1 MTLQRHALSLAA
13 ILYAISL
20 LPALAQ
26 DDKPS
31 AQALRTQAPVT
42 VDGVLDEAVWQAG
55 DWQTGFTSAANTEEN
70 RGNPRPVDIQTRF
83 KAAFD
88 DQFLCV
94 AVECDEPSPDG
105 IRADITAHD
114 GTVWAD
120 DCIEIFFDP
129 AGEGRYYHHFLINT
143 VGAWYDDYGADYGL
157 VHVKLWDCAIRT
169 AAKVDA
175 EARKWT
181 VEVAIPFGG
190 LNLYEDAGPDWAW
203 NVTRERHA
211 GGTLELSSW
220 SPLKGNFHAPK
231 LFGTLK
237 GIDVDFRRFAL
248 PVSNVTSA
256 VSRAG
261 SGVNTV
267 TISAQVGND
276 CGADRRLTASAGL
289 FGKQNETVRTEPFS
303 VPAGGK
309 VTLSLPELKVRSS
322 LPGASFLIELRD
334 EETGQ
339 IVKSMVKSL
348 EADYR
353 PVTLS
358 VLEPCYRD
366 TIYATEDIREIIFRV
381 ALAPDVEREAV
392 SLALSLKSA
401 GGETVTSR
409 TVPLADA
416 GAPLRLP
423 AADLAVGRYS
433 LAVEVCDANGKTLHK
448 AERTINKLPPPDSG
462 NEVRIDEHGNIL
474 VNGKPWIGI
483 GWYGSVP
490 TDDPRAD
497 VVALQNLN
505 IPVVV
510 RPPET
515 KSISEAFDQ
524 HGIYSVVSV
533 ENGRLYYSFDLWRQ
547 SEREKG
553 ERIQQEIKELPAPSE
568 MTEGY
573 LRQLIDCVRGEP
585 GLLGYYIADEPEIHN
600 TRSDYLENM
609 YRLIAE
615 IDPYHPVIV
624 TNDTLDGIITH
635 GYRCSDIL
643 SPDPYSSNLDYVPN
657 FMKRCRE
664 VLRPGQTIMLT
675 PWHSSSQAHTTA
687 DYGTAPPYPYRVM
700 RNQMLVALT
709 FGARGWTG
717 YTSPFFMP
725 EVELRYGLP
734 PIWREI
740 RFLEPA
746 LAEPAPA
753 EPLQIETEG
762 ELASWI
768 RALDGHVYLVVVN
781 HKPGD
786 RSATISHPLLK
797 GVSSLFVM
805 SEGRSVA
812 VSDGGF
818 TDDFAEGDARIY
830 TTDPAAA
837 AFPTTAEIEQELAR
851 RKQES
856 ILPGNLLHV
865 SRGTRASAS
874 KGYYAP
880 WFDQYYY
887 YAINGITDD
896 MGWAATHA
904 GADPAWLELT
914 LPEPARIGRVVIHTP
929 NLKDYDLRFQG
940 PDGQVSEAQIRDNEE
955 TVVVHRF
962 DPPVPCLKLRVTAI
976 SARNVPGASARQV
989 SEIEAYED
997 PGEGPVTP
1005 IISAAAEVQ
1014 LPHSPIPASQGVET
1028 NALWADDFA
1037 NFNPR
1042 DKFAWDGK
1050 DEWVVDPAKHSATPI
1065 PGGGIK
1071 CRSIEGG
1078 SGMARI
1084 FPYDP
1089 AYRFFQVSL
1098 RNIEGTGYRFVNV
1111 GFSSSSGKPG
1121 YRGAIN
1127 TSRPGIYTVDTH
1139 YIKDTYRTGAEKT
1152 CFVRTYQAQV
1162 DVTFDWFRL
1171 VQRPLNGLAVMM
1183 ADGSPL
1189 PEALEQG
1196 DQIMFHLIL
1205 EDPATDATVDVLADS
1220 MYSPLQIN
1228 GQPYVQLFRMTPD
1241 GREWGAVVT
1250 LGEGTTPF
1258 DQTKTGYP
1266 VVFRARIVGG
1276 SLAETYASASVS
1288 FR

>member
-1 MTLQRHALSLAA
+1 M
-13 ILYAISL
+13 SL

-26 DDKPS
+26 VEKPS
-31 AQALRTQAPVT
+31 AQAVRAESPITM
-42 VDGVLDEAVWQAG
+42 DGVLDDAVWQAG
-55 DWQTGFTSAANTEEN
+55 DWQTGFTSAANTEDN
-70 RGNPRPVDIQTRF
+70 RGNPKPADIQTRF
-83 KAAFD
+83 KSAFD
-88 DQFLCV
+88 DQFLYV
-94 AVECDEPSPDG
+94 AVECDEPSPSG
-105 IRADITAHD
+105 IRASITDHD

-143 VGAWYDDYGADYGL
+143 LGAWYDDYGADYGL
-157 VHVKLWDCAIRT
+157 VHAKLWDCAIQT
-169 AAKVDA
+169 AAKIDV

-190 LNLYEDAGPDWAW
+190 LNLYEDAGPDWSW

-211 GGTLELSSW
+211 GGALELSSW

-248 PVSNVTSA
+248 PVSDVTSV

-267 TISAQVGND
+267 AISAQVGND
-276 CGADRRLTASAGL
+276 SGAERRLIASAGL
-289 FGKQNETVRTEPFS
+289 FGKQEGTVRTEPFT

-309 VTLSLPELKVRSS
+309 VTISLTELKVRSS
-322 LPGASFLIELRD
+322 LPGASFVIELRD
-334 EETGQ
+334 EETGK
-339 IVKSMVKSL
+339 IVKSMVKRL

-358 VLEPCYRD
+358 VLQPCYRD
-366 TIYATEDIREIIFRV
+366 SIYATEDISEIIFRV
-381 ALAPDVEREAV
+381 ALAPDVEREAA
-392 SLALSLKSA
+392 SLLLSLKA
-401 GGETVTSR
+401 EGGETVISR
-409 TVPLADA
+409 TVPVAAADE
-416 GAPLRLP
+416 PLRLP

-433 LAVEVCDANGKTLHK
+433 LAVEVRDAAGTALNS

-474 VNGKPWIGI
+474 VNGEPWIGI

-490 TDDPRAD
+490 VEDPRAD

-515 KSISEAFDQ
+515 KSISEPFDRN
-524 HGIYSVVSV
+524 GIYSVVSV

-553 ERIQQEIKELPAPSE
+553 ERIQQELKELPAPSE

-609 YRLIAE
+609 YRLIAD

-624 TNDTLDGIITH
+624 TNDTLDGIVTH

-675 PWHSSSQAHTTA
+675 PWHSSSQTHTTA

-725 EVELRYGLP
+725 EIELRYGLP

-746 LAEPAPA
+746 LAAPAPA

-768 RALDGHVYLVVVN
+768 RSTGGHVYLVVVN

-786 RSATISHPLLK
+786 RSATISHPLLN
-797 GVSSLFVM
+797 GLSSLLVM

-812 VSDGGF
+812 VAEGKF
-818 TDDFAEGDARIY
+818 TDRFAEGDAHIY

-837 AFPTTAEIEQELAR
+837 DFTPTAEVEQELAR
-851 RKQES
+851 RKRES
-856 ILPGNLLHV
+856 IQPGNLLHE

-914 LPEPARIGRVVIHTP
+914 LPEPAQIGRVVIHTP

-940 PDGQVSEAQIRDNEE
+940 PDGQVSEAQIRGNEE
-955 TVVVHRF
+955 TVAVHRF
-962 DPPVPCLKLRVTAI
+962 DPPVPCLKLRITAI

-989 SEIEAYED
+989 SEVEAYED
-997 PGEGPVTP
+997 PGEGPITPLVTT
-1005 IISAAAEVQ
+1005 SADVQ
-1014 LPHSPIPASQGVET
+1014 LPDSPIPDANAVET
-1028 NALWADDFA
+1028 NALWADDFTD
-1037 NFNPR
+1037 FNPR

-1050 DEWVVDPAKHSATPI
+1050 DEWVVDPAKHTATPL

-1084 FPYDP
+1084 FPYDS
-1089 AYRFFQVSL
+1089 AYRFFQVNL
-1098 RNIEGTGYRFVNV
+1098 RDIEGTGYRFVNV

-1139 YIKDTYRTGAEKT
+1139 YINEAYRTGAEKT

-1189 PEALEQG
+1189 PEALERG
-1196 DQIMFHLIL
+1196 DQVMFHLIL
-1205 EDPATDATVDVLADS
+1205 EDPATDVAVDVLANS

-1258 DQTKTGYP
+1258 DQTKAGYP

-1276 SLAETYASASVS
+1276 SIAETYASASVS
-1288 FR
+1288 IR